1 VGELINHWVSSGGIV
16 TVFVLMLV
24 NGCGIPFPS
33 EVIMPVAGL
42 FAASGHLN
50 VVAVIFAGLAGNFL
64 GALVAYSVARR
75 FGRELLLG
83 PGRRIGI
90 SAAHLDM
97 ADRWFARFGY
107 PAVFVGRLLPIVCTY
122 VSFPAGLARVHP
134 VPFAVLTLLG
144 AGLWCTALTM
154 LGYLVGANYDRFSS
168 GIGKAAIGLA
178 LLIVLALVVWFVR
191 GRRAAARRVSS

>member
-1 VGELINHWVSSGGIV
+1 MGDLINHWVSSGGIAV
-16 TVFVLMLV
+16 VFLLMLV

-33 EVIMPVAGL
+33 EVIMPLAGY
-42 FAASGHLN
+42 FAALGRLN
-50 VVAVIFAGLAGNFL
+50 VVAVVLAGLAGNFL

-83 PGRRIGI
+83 PGRRVGI
-90 SAAHLDM
+90 SASHLDM

-144 AGLWCTALTM
+144 AAVWCTALTV
-154 LGYLVGANYDRFSS
+154 LGYTVGANYDRFS
-168 GIGKAAIGLA
+168 GAIGKAAIALA
-178 LLIVLALVVWFVR
+178 VLVVVAVAVWFVR
-191 GRRAAARRVSS
+191 GRRAAARRA

>member
-1 VGELINHWVSSGGIV
+1 VGELINNWVNSGGV
-16 TVFVLMLV
+16 LTVFVLMLV

-42 FAASGHLN
+42 FAAQGHFN

-90 SAAHLDM
+90 SASHLDM

-178 LLIVLALVVWFVR
+178 LLIVLSVVVWFVR
-191 GRRAAARRVSS
+191 GRRAAARRVSN